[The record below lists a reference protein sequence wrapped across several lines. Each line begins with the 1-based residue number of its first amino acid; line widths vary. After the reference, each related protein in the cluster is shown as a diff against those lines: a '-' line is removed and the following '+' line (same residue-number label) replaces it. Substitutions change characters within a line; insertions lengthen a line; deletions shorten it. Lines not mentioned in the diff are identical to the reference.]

1 MVHRIP
7 LVAAALAAAVFGAV
21 AVVTPPV
28 HAIGASATADPPADA
43 TARGRYLIR
52 TSGCNDCHTADFAMT
67 DGKVP
72 EKDWLT
78 GDALGWQGPWG
89 TTYAPNLRTYF
100 RTIDEESWVSV
111 AKTREFRPPMPGP
124 SLRAMTDEDLRAV
137 YRYVRAL
144 GPAGGPAPAYAPPGH
159 QVAGPVVVFPAP
171 PK

>member
-1 MVHRIP
+1 MKHRI
-7 LVAAALAAAVFGAV
+7 ALAATVLAIALFGTLGY
-21 AVVTPPV
+21 VVPSV
-28 HAIGASATADPPADA
+28 HAVTGKAAGKPSSDA
-43 TARGRYLIR
+43 TVRGRYLIA
-52 TSGCNDCHTADFAMT
+52 TSGCNDCHTAGFAMT

-72 EKDWLT
+72 EQDWLT

-100 RTIDEESWVSV
+100 QTIDEESWVRV

-124 SLRAMTDEDLRAV
+124 SLRAMTDADLRAI

-144 GPAGGPAPAYAPPGH
+144 GPAGGPAPDYAPPGVK
-159 QVAGPVVVFPAP
+159 VAGPVVLFPAP